1 MNVTQYTNDNLKEF
15 ARRLGWPVLDD
26 CSDEELHNR
35 VRLLCN
41 EHFIDIDMFYSCMG
55 EIVSGEPSSS
65 FDLIIQKQYT
75 VLSAI
80 RSALVPARINYDS
93 ATGKPLT
100 IVQSADKIVSELVD
114 LRRHNKQ
121 LRQRL
126 TVLAVH
132 GDK

>member
-15 ARRLGWPVLDD
+15 ARRLGWPVLND
-26 CSDEELHNR
+26 CSDEELHNH
-35 VRLLCN
+35 VRLLCI
-41 EHFIDIDMFYSCMG
+41 EHLMDADTFYSCMG
-55 EIVSGEPSSS
+55 EIVCGDPASA
-65 FDLIIQKQYT
+65 FDVVIQKQYT

-80 RSALVPARINYDS
+80 RNALVPARINYDS

-100 IVQSADKIVSELVD
+100 IVQSADRIVSELVD
-114 LRRHNKQ
+114 LRRHNEQ